1 MPKSTSLEIRGNL
14 TNTTSPG
21 DIVTIQGIVMPRQNK
36 KNFMAND
43 LYFDSYI
50 QVTKITREKKK
61 YTDLNLSEEQKEK
74 IYKAKR

>member
-21 DIVTIQGIVMPRQNK
+21 DIVTIQGIVLPKQNH
-36 KNFMAND
+36 KNFMTND

-50 QVTKITREKKK
+50 QVTKITR
-61 YTDLNLSEEQKEK
+61 
-74 IYKAKR
+74 

>member
-14 TNTTSPG
+14 VNTVSPG
-21 DIVTIQGIVMPRQNK
+21 DIVTIQGIVLPKQNK
-36 KNFMAND
+36 KNFMVNE

-61 YTDLNLSEEQKEK
+61 YTDLNLSE
-74 IYKAKR
+74 

>member
-36 KNFMAND
+36 KIFMVND

-74 IYKAKR
+74 IYKAKS